1 MTKGWV
7 HGVCHSHVCQILLQ
21 IVVRAVI
28 TSSPPAWTSSAGML
42 LTPADFLFFSDCT
55 AAFSSLRSSVSD
67 WGQASTDGSP
77 SALRFYS
84 SVQYSVHR
92 FSISR
97 TSVRHFPERSW
108 TVKAF
113 PCLTMVK
120 SFTSCYALLLLFY
133 LRFSSISLHRSP
145 IQFSFAL
152 FMHLLMLLFT
162 SLYFSDP
169 SSSNPL
175 CLSSLL
181 LSHRSRISAV
191 TQGFFF

>member
-1 MTKGWV
+1 MV
-7 HGVCHSHVCQILLQ
+7 FFHSHVCQILLQ

-97 TSVRHFPERSW
+97 SSVRHFPQRSW
-108 TVKAF
+108 TVVAF
-113 PCLTMVK
+113 LVSQWS
-120 SFTSCYALLLLFY
+120 SFSRVGTPSYCCSSPDFLQSHYTVLSRFLLPFSCTS
-133 LRFSSISLHRSP
+133 
-145 IQFSFAL
+145 
-152 FMHLLMLLFT
+152 
-162 SLYFSDP
+162 
-169 SSSNPL
+169 
-175 CLSSLL
+175 
-181 LSHRSRISAV
+181 
-191 TQGFFF
+191 